1 MATPPSFWPAP
12 DAAWRLDSDLVA
24 VINTELTK
32 PLHSGI
38 SKLERHNLLQKR
50 LADLGAHLGYNSQ
63 IEVETGHRKF
73 KRSGR
78 FDVVWTCRGE
88 GLPIIF
94 EIDSCWRH
102 ESLLKLGRVGEE
114 ALKLWIYYGQRP
126 FPQEPVEPGFRR
138 LNILR
143 IEPWRLGVQDGRRMV
158 SQSPGRWTEALY
170 PRQASSNLPWPHAGR
185 DRTKPTS

>member
-94 EIDSCWRH
+94 EIDSCWRQ

-114 ALKLWIYYGQRP
+114 ALKLWVYYGQRP
-126 FPQEPVEPGFRR
+126 FPLTCRDVAPSSVPAGEKPII
-138 LNILR
+138 N
-143 IEPWRLGVQDGRRMV
+143 PWASLSHSSSAPRVDSVISKGTGG
-158 SQSPGRWTEALY
+158 QSSAERP
-170 PRQASSNLPWPHAGR
+170 
-185 DRTKPTS
+185 

>member
-12 DAAWRLDSDLVA
+12 DTTWRLEPDLVG
-24 VINTELTK
+24 VINGELTK
-32 PLHSGI
+32 PLPSGI
-38 SKLERHNLLQKR
+38 SKLERHNLLQRR
-50 LADLGAHLGYNSQ
+50 LSDLGAHLGNASRT
-63 IEVETGHRKF
+63 EVKTGHRKF
-73 KRSGR
+73 VQSGR
-78 FDVVWTCRGE
+78 FDVVWTPRGE

-126 FPQEPVEPGFRR
+126 FPLEPVEPGFRR

-158 SQSPGRWTEALY
+158 SLAPGPWPEALN
-170 PRQASSNLPWPHAGR
+170 PRRASSNLTLPHAGQ
-185 DRTKPTS
+185 DRTKPNS